1 VPGVAR
7 LQERRLQ
14 KRIALMMRGGASL
27 DRVEGEVIDDSGLNS
42 NQKAALWLYAWSFM
56 DGTTQRAEATH
67 YLLNVEP
74 G

>member
-1 VPGVAR
+1 
-7 LQERRLQ
+7 
-14 KRIALMMRGGASL
+14 MRGGASL